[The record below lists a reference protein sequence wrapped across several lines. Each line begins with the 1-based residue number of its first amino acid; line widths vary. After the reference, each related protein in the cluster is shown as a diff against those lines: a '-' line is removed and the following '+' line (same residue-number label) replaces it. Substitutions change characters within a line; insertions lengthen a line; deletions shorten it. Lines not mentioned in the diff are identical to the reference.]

1 MLLGG
6 GDHGLFRHRLCGRL
20 FGPGANPAR
29 PRHPRRLRPAQI
41 GEREAA
47 QARTRT
53 ALRRL
58 TSPRLRRVLPLLGFA
73 VVAYG
78 ALVGGLYIFQRQL
91 LYLPDR
97 TRPELL
103 GLEKLGV
110 REVTLSTEDGLSLLS
125 WYLPG
130 RPGRPIIV
138 YLHGNGGH
146 IGYRAERLLRLAR
159 EGYGVLMAEYRG
171 YGGNPGAP
179 SENGFYAD
187 GRAALA
193 FLEREGVAPSRLVLY
208 GESLGSGV
216 AVELAAHHQVAAL
229 ILEAPPTSVA
239 EVAQCHFPYVPAAR
253 LVTDRFDSLSR
264 IGKVRAPIL
273 LLHGERDRVVPVR
286 FGRALFDAA
295 PEPKEGWFTPDAGH
309 EDLARYGG
317 LDVAVAFIN
326 RRLGG

>member
-1 MLLGG
+1 M
-6 GDHGLFRHRLCGRL
+6 
-20 FGPGANPAR
+20 
-29 PRHPRRLRPAQI
+29 
-41 GEREAA
+41 
-47 QARTRT
+47 
-53 ALRRL
+53 
-58 TSPRLRRVLPLLGFA
+58 LPLLGFA
-73 VVAYG
+73 VVAYA

-171 YGGNPGAP
+171 YGGNPGTP
-179 SENGFYAD
+179 SEAGFYAD
-187 GRAALA
+187 GRAALG
-193 FLEREGVAPSRLVLY
+193 FLERKGVAPNRLVLY

-216 AVELAAHHQVAAL
+216 AVELAAQHQIAAL

-239 EVAQCHFPYVPAAR
+239 EVAQCHFPFVPAAR

-264 IGKVRAPIL
+264 IAKVRAPIL
-273 LLHGERDRVVPVR
+273 VLHGERDRVVPVR